1 MARYFHLTANI
12 PNNRQVILCLLC
24 LMEHQQITHNLNFL
38 HNNLMATHTHSHTQH
53 QIRHL
58 TVSLV
63 MVDHL
68 SKLIILQL
76 LGLQLLLLPNQDLL
90 LVC

>member
-12 PNNRQVILCLLC
+12 PNSSQVILCPC

-38 HNNLMATHTHSHTQH
+38 HNNLMATLTLSHTQH
-53 QIRHL
+53 QIKYL

-90 LVC
+90 LVS